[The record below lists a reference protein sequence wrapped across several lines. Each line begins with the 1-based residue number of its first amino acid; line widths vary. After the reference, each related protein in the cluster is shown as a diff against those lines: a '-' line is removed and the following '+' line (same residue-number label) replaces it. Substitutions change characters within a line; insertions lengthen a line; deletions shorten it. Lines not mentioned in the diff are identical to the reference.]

1 MWVISAVSKGKVKKQ
16 KISSYKKAQR
26 NIALIFLLP
35 NFLGFVVFIV
45 YPVLK
50 SLYISFFNWDGL
62 GTKEFI
68 GLNNYI
74 SLLSDS
80 TFKVSFWNNIHYTVV
95 TVPLSIIL
103 GILIAMLMNVKL
115 KGIQVFRVIYFLPQ
129 ITSMVA
135 IGIVWTTVLANYG
148 PINQFLMTLGMENPP
163 QWLSS
168 TTWAL
173 ISVEMVSIW
182 RSMGYNAV
190 ILLAGLQGIN
200 VELYEA
206 AKIDGAGAFRRF
218 FSITIPML
226 SPTIFLC
233 LVMQLIGSFKVF
245 DTIMAMT
252 QGGPGRATNVLT
264 YYIYQR
270 AFVDWKFGYASAVA
284 YVLFAI
290 IMVLTLIQFVGQRKW
305 VNY

>member
-1 MWVISAVSKGKVKKQ
+1 MISAVSKGKVKKQ

-115 KGIQVFRVIYFLPQ
+115 KGIQVFRVI
-129 ITSMVA
+129 
-135 IGIVWTTVLANYG
+135 
-148 PINQFLMTLGMENPP
+148 
-163 QWLSS
+163 
-168 TTWAL
+168 
-173 ISVEMVSIW
+173 
-182 RSMGYNAV
+182 
-190 ILLAGLQGIN
+190 
-200 VELYEA
+200 
-206 AKIDGAGAFRRF
+206 
-218 FSITIPML
+218 
-226 SPTIFLC
+226 
-233 LVMQLIGSFKVF
+233 
-245 DTIMAMT
+245 
-252 QGGPGRATNVLT
+252 
-264 YYIYQR
+264 
-270 AFVDWKFGYASAVA
+270 
-284 YVLFAI
+284 
-290 IMVLTLIQFVGQRKW
+290 
-305 VNY
+305 

>member
-1 MWVISAVSKGKVKKQ
+1 MISAVSKGKVKKQ

>member
-1 MWVISAVSKGKVKKQ
+1 MALAAPKK
-16 KISSYKKAQR
+16 KKKMSTYKRAQR
-26 NIALIFLLP
+26 NTAILFLIP
-35 NFLGFVVFIV
+35 NFLGFLVFIV

-62 GTKEFI
+62 VTKEFI
-68 GLNNYI
+68 GIQNYVR
-74 SLLSDS
+74 LFQDS
-80 TFKVSFWNNIHYTVV
+80 TFQISFLNNLHYTIV
-95 TVPLSIIL
+95 TVPLSIFL
-103 GILIAMLMNVKL
+103 GIMIALLMNTKMA
-115 KGIQVFRVIYFLPQ
+115 GIKAFRVIYFLPQ
-129 ITSMVA
+129 VTSMIA

-148 PINQFLMTLGMENPP
+148 PVNQILMSIGVENPP

-168 TTWAL
+168 STWAL

-182 RSMGYNAV
+182 RSMGYNAI

-200 VELYEA
+200 AELYEA
-206 AKIDGAGAFRRF
+206 AKIDGAGVFKRF
-218 FSITIPML
+218 TKITFPML

-233 LVMQLIGSFKVF
+233 TVLQFISSFQVF
-245 DTIMAMT
+245 DTIMGMT

-270 AFVDWKFGYASAVA
+270 AFVDFRFGYASAVA
-284 YVLFAI
+284 YVLFI
-290 IMVLTLIQFVGQRKW
+290 IILILTLVQFLGQKKW

>member
-1 MWVISAVSKGKVKKQ
+1 MALAAPKEKK
-16 KISSYKKAQR
+16 KMSTYKRAQR
-26 NIALIFLLP
+26 NTAILFLLP
-35 NFLGFVVFIV
+35 NFLGFLVFIV

-68 GLNNYI
+68 GFQNYI
-74 SLLSDS
+74 RLFQDS
-80 TFKVSFWNNIHYTVV
+80 TFQISFLNNLHYTIV
-95 TVPLSIIL
+95 TVPLSIFL
-103 GILIAMLMNVKL
+103 GIMIALLMNTKMA
-115 KGIQVFRVIYFLPQ
+115 GIKAFRVIYFLPQ
-129 ITSMVA
+129 VTSMIA

-148 PINQFLMTLGMENPP
+148 PVNQILMSIGVDNPP

-168 TTWAL
+168 STWAL

-182 RSMGYNAV
+182 RSMGYNAI

-200 VELYEA
+200 AELYEA
-206 AKIDGAGAFRRF
+206 AKIDGAGVFKRF
-218 FSITIPML
+218 TKITFPML

-233 LVMQLIGSFKVF
+233 TVLQFISSFQVF
-245 DTIMAMT
+245 DTIMGMT

-270 AFVDWKFGYASAVA
+270 AFVDFRFGYASAVA
-284 YVLFAI
+284 YVLFI
-290 IMVLTLIQFVGQRKW
+290 IILILTLVQFIGQKKW

>member
-1 MWVISAVSKGKVKKQ
+1 M
-16 KISSYKKAQR
+16 SSYKKAQR
-26 NIALIFLLP
+26 NIALLFLLP
-35 NFLGFVVFIV
+35 NLLGFLVFIV

-68 GLNNYI
+68 GLENYL

-80 TFKVSFWNNIHYTVV
+80 TFRVSFWNNIHYTVV

-103 GILIAMLMNVKL
+103 GILIAMLMNVRMR
-115 KGIQVFRVIYFLPQ
+115 GIQVFRVIYFLPQ
-129 ITSMVA
+129 ITSMIA

-168 TTWAL
+168 SDWAL

-200 VELYEA
+200 AELYEA

-218 FSITIPML
+218 FSITLPML

-245 DTIMAMT
+245 DTIMSMT

-264 YYIYQR
+264 YYIYQK

-290 IMVLTLIQFVGQRKW
+290 IMILTLIQFVGQKKW

>member
-1 MWVISAVSKGKVKKQ
+1 MDAAVQVKVKRRKLN
-16 KISSYKKAQR
+16 SYKKAQR
-26 NIALIFLLP
+26 NTAILFLIP
-35 NFLGFVVFIV
+35 NFLGFLIFIV

-62 GTKEFI
+62 GNAEFI
-68 GLNNYI
+68 GIQNYVR
-74 SLLSDS
+74 LFQDS
-80 TFKVSFWNNIHYTVV
+80 TFRISFWNNIHYTLV
-95 TVPLSIIL
+95 TVPLSIFL
-103 GILIAMLMNVKL
+103 GILIALLMNTKI

-148 PINQFLMTLGMENPP
+148 PVNQFLMTFGMENPP

-168 TTWAL
+168 TQWAL
-173 ISVEMVSIW
+173 ISVEIVSIW

-200 VELYEA
+200 AELYEA
-206 AKIDGAGAFRRF
+206 AKIDGAGVFKRF
-218 FSITIPML
+218 TKVTIPML

-233 LVMQLIGSFKVF
+233 LVMQMIGSFQVF

-264 YYIYQR
+264 YYIYPR
-270 AFVDWKFGYASAVA
+270 AFVDWRFGYASAVA

-290 IMVLTLIQFVGQRKW
+290 ILVFTLIQFIGQRKW

>member
-1 MWVISAVSKGKVKKQ
+1 M
-16 KISSYKKAQR
+16 SSYKKAQR
-26 NIALIFLLP
+26 NIALLFLLP
-35 NFLGFVVFIV
+35 NLLGFLVFIV

-68 GLNNYI
+68 GLENYL

-80 TFKVSFWNNIHYTVV
+80 TFRVSFWNNIHYTVV

-103 GILIAMLMNVKL
+103 GILIAMLMNVRM

-129 ITSMVA
+129 ITSMIA

-168 TTWAL
+168 SDWAL

-200 VELYEA
+200 AELYEA
-206 AKIDGAGAFRRF
+206 AKIDAAGAFRRF
-218 FSITIPML
+218 FSITLPML

-245 DTIMAMT
+245 DTIMSMT

-264 YYIYQR
+264 YYIYQK

-290 IMVLTLIQFVGQRKW
+290 IMILTLIQFVGQKKW

>member
-1 MWVISAVSKGKVKKQ
+1 MAGAAVQAKPKKI
-16 KISSYKKAQR
+16 KISKYKKAQR
-26 NIALIFLLP
+26 NIALLFLLP
-35 NFLGFVVFIV
+35 NFLGFLIFIV

-68 GLNNYI
+68 GLGNYAR
-74 SLLSDS
+74 LFRDS
-80 TFKVSFWNNIHYTVV
+80 TFQVSFWNNIHYTVV
-95 TVPLSIIL
+95 TVPLSIIF
-103 GILIAMLMNVKL
+103 GILIALLMNTKI
-115 KGIQVFRVIYFLPQ
+115 KGIKVFRVIYFLPQ

-173 ISVEMVSIW
+173 ISVEIVSIW

-190 ILLAGLQGIN
+190 ILLAGLQGVN

-206 AKIDGAGAFRRF
+206 AKIDGAGAFKRF
-218 FSITIPML
+218 FSITLPML

-270 AFVDWKFGYASAVA
+270 AFVDWQFGYASAIA

-290 IMVLTLIQFVGQRKW
+290 IMVLTLVQFIGQKKW

>member
-1 MWVISAVSKGKVKKQ
+1 MAGAAVQAKPKKM
-16 KISSYKKAQR
+16 KISNYKKAQR
-26 NIALIFLLP
+26 NIALLFLLP
-35 NFLGFVVFIV
+35 NFLGFLIFIV

-68 GLNNYI
+68 GLGNYAR
-74 SLLSDS
+74 LFRDS
-80 TFKVSFWNNIHYTVV
+80 TFQVSFWNNIHYTVV
-95 TVPLSIIL
+95 TVPLSIIF
-103 GILIAMLMNVKL
+103 GILIALLMNTKI
-115 KGIQVFRVIYFLPQ
+115 KGIKVFRVIYFLPQ

-173 ISVEMVSIW
+173 ISVEIVSIW

-190 ILLAGLQGIN
+190 ILLAGLQGVN
-200 VELYEA
+200 AELYEA
-206 AKIDGAGAFRRF
+206 AKIDGAGAFKRF
-218 FSITIPML
+218 FSITLPML

-270 AFVDWKFGYASAVA
+270 AFVDWQFGYASAIA

-290 IMVLTLIQFVGQRKW
+290 IMVLTLVQFIGQKKW

>member
-1 MWVISAVSKGKVKKQ
+1 M
-16 KISSYKKAQR
+16 SSYKKAQR
-26 NIALIFLLP
+26 NIALLFLLP
-35 NFLGFVVFIV
+35 NLLGFLVFIV

-68 GLNNYI
+68 GLENYL

-80 TFKVSFWNNIHYTVV
+80 TFRVSFWNNIHYTVV

-103 GILIAMLMNVKL
+103 GILIAMLMNVRM

-129 ITSMVA
+129 ITSMIA

-168 TTWAL
+168 SDWAL

-200 VELYEA
+200 AELYEA

-218 FSITIPML
+218 FSITLPML

-245 DTIMAMT
+245 DTIMSMT

-264 YYIYQR
+264 YYIYQK
-270 AFVDWKFGYASAVA
+270 AFVDWKFGYTSAVA

-290 IMVLTLIQFVGQRKW
+290 IMILTLIQFVGQKKW

>member
-1 MWVISAVSKGKVKKQ
+1 MALAAPKK
-16 KISSYKKAQR
+16 KKKMSTYKRAQR
-26 NIALIFLLP
+26 NTAILFLIP
-35 NFLGFVVFIV
+35 NFLGFLVFIV

-68 GLNNYI
+68 GIQNYVR
-74 SLLSDS
+74 LFQDS
-80 TFKVSFWNNIHYTVV
+80 TFQISFLNNLHYTIV
-95 TVPLSIIL
+95 TVPLSIFL
-103 GILIAMLMNVKL
+103 GIMIALLMNTKMA
-115 KGIQVFRVIYFLPQ
+115 GIKAFRVIYFLPQ
-129 ITSMVA
+129 VTSMIA

-148 PINQFLMTLGMENPP
+148 PVNQILMSIGVENPP

-168 TTWAL
+168 STWAL

-182 RSMGYNAV
+182 RSMGYNAI

-200 VELYEA
+200 AELYEA
-206 AKIDGAGAFRRF
+206 AKIDGAGVFKRF
-218 FSITIPML
+218 TKITFPML

-233 LVMQLIGSFKVF
+233 TVLQFISSFQVF
-245 DTIMAMT
+245 DTIMGMT

-270 AFVDWKFGYASAVA
+270 AFVDFRFGYASAVA
-284 YVLFAI
+284 YVLFI
-290 IMVLTLIQFVGQRKW
+290 IILILTLVQFIGQKKW

>member
-1 MWVISAVSKGKVKKQ
+1 MST
-16 KISSYKKAQR
+16 YKRAQR
-26 NIALIFLLP
+26 NTAILFLIP
-35 NFLGFVVFIV
+35 NFLGFLVFIV

-68 GLNNYI
+68 GIQNYVR
-74 SLLSDS
+74 LFQDS
-80 TFKVSFWNNIHYTVV
+80 TFQISFLNNLHYTIV
-95 TVPLSIIL
+95 TVPLSIFL
-103 GILIAMLMNVKL
+103 GIMIALLMNTKMA
-115 KGIQVFRVIYFLPQ
+115 GIKAFRVIYFLPQ
-129 ITSMVA
+129 VTSMIA

-148 PINQFLMTLGMENPP
+148 PVNQILMSIGVENPP

-168 TTWAL
+168 STWAL

-182 RSMGYNAV
+182 RSMGYNAI

-200 VELYEA
+200 AELYEA
-206 AKIDGAGAFRRF
+206 AKIDGAGVFKRF
-218 FSITIPML
+218 TKITFPML

-233 LVMQLIGSFKVF
+233 TVLQFISSFQVF
-245 DTIMAMT
+245 DTIMGMT

-270 AFVDWKFGYASAVA
+270 AFVDFRFGYASAVA
-284 YVLFAI
+284 YVLFI
-290 IMVLTLIQFVGQRKW
+290 IILILTLVQFLGQKKW

>member
-1 MWVISAVSKGKVKKQ
+1 M
-16 KISSYKKAQR
+16 SSYKKAQR
-26 NIALIFLLP
+26 NIALLFLLP
-35 NFLGFVVFIV
+35 NLLGFLVFIV

-68 GLNNYI
+68 GLENYLP
-74 SLLSDS
+74 LLSDS
-80 TFKVSFWNNIHYTVV
+80 TFRVSYWNNIHYTVV

-103 GILIAMLMNVKL
+103 GILIAMLMNVRM

-129 ITSMVA
+129 ITSMIA

-168 TTWAL
+168 SDWAL

-200 VELYEA
+200 AELYEA

-218 FSITIPML
+218 FSITLPML

-245 DTIMAMT
+245 DTIMSMT

-264 YYIYQR
+264 YYIYQK

-290 IMVLTLIQFVGQRKW
+290 IMILTLIQFVGQKKW

>member
-1 MWVISAVSKGKVKKQ
+1 MISAVSKGKVKKQ

-135 IGIVWTTVLANYG
+135 IGIVWTTVLTNYG

>member
-1 MWVISAVSKGKVKKQ
+1 MAKAKAST
-16 KISSYKKAQR
+16 YKRTQR
-26 NIALIFLLP
+26 NTAILFLLP
-35 NFLGFVVFIV
+35 NFLGFLLFIV
-45 YPVLK
+45 YPVIK

-68 GLNNYI
+68 GLNNYTR
-74 SLLSDS
+74 LLTDS
-80 TFKVSFWNNIHYTVV
+80 TFMVSFKNNIHYTVV

-103 GILIAMLMNVKL
+103 GILIALLMNAKIR
-115 KGIQVFRVIYFLPQ
+115 GIGAFRVIYFLPQ
-129 ITSMVA
+129 VTSMMA

-148 PINQFLMTLGMENPP
+148 PINQALIKLGMENPP

-168 TTWAL
+168 SAWAL
-173 ISVEMVSIW
+173 ISVEMVSVW

-200 VELYEA
+200 MELYEA
-206 AKIDGAGAFRRF
+206 AKIDGAGAVRRF
-218 FSITIPML
+218 FSITLPML

-233 LVMQLIGSFKVF
+233 LVMQMIGSFKVF

-252 QGGPGRATNVLT
+252 QGGPGRATNVLA

-290 IMVLTLIQFVGQRKW
+290 IMIFTVIQFVGQKKW

>member
-1 MWVISAVSKGKVKKQ
+1 MISAVSKGKVKKQ

-245 DTIMAMT
+245 ATIMAMT

>member
-1 MWVISAVSKGKVKKQ
+1 MTGTAVSVKPKKVKLSK
-16 KISSYKKAQR
+16 YKKAQR
-26 NIALIFLLP
+26 RIALLFLLP
-35 NFLGFVVFIV
+35 NFLGFIIFIV
-45 YPVLK
+45 YPMLK

-68 GLNNYI
+68 GLENYAK
-74 SLLSDS
+74 LFSDS
-80 TFKVSFWNNIHYTVV
+80 TFQVSFWNNIHFTVV
-95 TVPLSIIL
+95 TVPLSIIF
-103 GILIAMLMNVKL
+103 GILIALLMNTKI
-115 KGIQVFRVIYFLPQ
+115 KGIKIFRVIYFLPQ

-148 PINQFLMTLGMENPP
+148 PINQFLMTFGMEHPP

-168 TTWAL
+168 STWAL
-173 ISVEMVSIW
+173 ISVEIVSIW
-182 RSMGYNAV
+182 RSMGYNAI
-190 ILLAGLQGIN
+190 ILLAGLQGVN
-200 VELYEA
+200 AELYEA
-206 AKIDGAGAFRRF
+206 AKIDGAGAFKRF
-218 FSITIPML
+218 FKITLPMI

-270 AFVDWKFGYASAVA
+270 AFADWQFGYASSIA

-290 IMVLTLIQFVGQRKW
+290 IMVLTLIQFMGQRKW

>member
-1 MWVISAVSKGKVKKQ
+1 MALAAPKEKK
-16 KISSYKKAQR
+16 KMSTYKRAQR
-26 NIALIFLLP
+26 NTAILFLLP
-35 NFLGFVVFIV
+35 NFLGFLVFIV

-68 GLNNYI
+68 GFQNYI
-74 SLLSDS
+74 RLFQDS
-80 TFKVSFWNNIHYTVV
+80 TFQISFLNNLHYTIV
-95 TVPLSIIL
+95 TVPLSIFL
-103 GILIAMLMNVKL
+103 GIMIALLMNTKMA
-115 KGIQVFRVIYFLPQ
+115 GIKAFRVIYFLPQ
-129 ITSMVA
+129 VTSMIA

-148 PINQFLMTLGMENPP
+148 PVNQILMSIGVENPP

-168 TTWAL
+168 STWAL

-182 RSMGYNAV
+182 RSMGYNAI

-200 VELYEA
+200 AELYEA
-206 AKIDGAGAFRRF
+206 AKIDGAGVFKRF
-218 FSITIPML
+218 TKITFPML

-233 LVMQLIGSFKVF
+233 TVLQFISSFQVF
-245 DTIMAMT
+245 DTIMGMT

-270 AFVDWKFGYASAVA
+270 AFVDFRFGYASAVA
-284 YVLFAI
+284 YVLFI
-290 IMVLTLIQFVGQRKW
+290 IILILTLVQFIGQKKW

>member
-1 MWVISAVSKGKVKKQ
+1 MISAVSKGKVKKQ

-115 KGIQVFRVIYFLPQ
+115 KGIQVYRVIYFLPQ

>member
-1 MWVISAVSKGKVKKQ
+1 M
-16 KISSYKKAQR
+16 SSYKKAQR
-26 NIALIFLLP
+26 NIALLFLLP
-35 NFLGFVVFIV
+35 NLLGFLVFIV

-68 GLNNYI
+68 GLENYL

-80 TFKVSFWNNIHYTVV
+80 TFRVSFWNNIHYTVV

-103 GILIAMLMNVKL
+103 GILIAMLMNVRM

-129 ITSMVA
+129 ITSMIA

-168 TTWAL
+168 SDWAL

-200 VELYEA
+200 AELYEA

-218 FSITIPML
+218 FSITLPML

-245 DTIMAMT
+245 DTIMSMT

-264 YYIYQR
+264 YYIYQK

-290 IMVLTLIQFVGQRKW
+290 IMILTLIQFVGQKKW

>member
-1 MWVISAVSKGKVKKQ
+1 MVSAVSKGKVKKQ

-35 NFLGFVVFIV
+35 NFLGFMIFIV

>member
-1 MWVISAVSKGKVKKQ
+1 MISAVSKGKVKKQ

-290 IMVLTLIQFVGQRKW
+290 IMVLTLIQFIGQRKW

>member
-1 MWVISAVSKGKVKKQ
+1 MISAVSKGKVKKQ

-95 TVPLSIIL
+95 TVLLSIIL

>member
-1 MWVISAVSKGKVKKQ
+1 MATAAVQAKPKK
-16 KISSYKKAQR
+16 KISSYRKAQR
-26 NIALIFLLP
+26 NIALVFLLP
-35 NFLGFVVFIV
+35 NFLGFLLFIV

-50 SLYISFFNWDGL
+50 SLYISFFDWDSL
-62 GTKEFI
+62 ATKEFV
-68 GLNNYI
+68 GLGNYI
-74 SLLSDS
+74 KLFSDS

-95 TVPLSIIL
+95 TVPLSIIF
-103 GILIAMLMNVKL
+103 GILIAMLMNTKIR
-115 KGIQVFRVIYFLPQ
+115 GIQFFRVVYFLPQ

-168 TTWAL
+168 STWAL
-173 ISVEMVSIW
+173 ISVEIVSIW

-190 ILLAGLQGIN
+190 ILLAGLQGVN
-200 VELYEA
+200 AELYEA

-218 FSITIPML
+218 FSITLPML

-270 AFVDWKFGYASAVA
+270 AFVDWRFGYASAIA

-290 IMVLTLIQFVGQRKW
+290 IMVLTLIQFVGQKKW

>member
-1 MWVISAVSKGKVKKQ
+1 MASAAIQAKPHRQ
-16 KISSYKKAQR
+16 KMSSYKKAQR
-26 NIALIFLLP
+26 NIALLFLLP
-35 NFLGFVVFIV
+35 NLLGFLVFIV

-68 GLNNYI
+68 GLENYL

-80 TFKVSFWNNIHYTVV
+80 TFRVSFWNNIHYTVV

-103 GILIAMLMNVKL
+103 GILIAMLMNVRM

-129 ITSMVA
+129 ITSMIA

-168 TTWAL
+168 SDWAL

-190 ILLAGLQGIN
+190 ILLARLQGIN
-200 VELYEA
+200 AELYEA

-218 FSITIPML
+218 FSITLPML

-245 DTIMAMT
+245 DTIMSMT

-264 YYIYQR
+264 YYIYQK

-290 IMVLTLIQFVGQRKW
+290 IMILTLIQFVGQKKW